1 MPNRNTFEHRE
12 RKGFEMK
19 NKIERL
25 IKEKESKLNV
35 YVLEKSLDSKRN
47 LHVLCKVE
55 ADGSYTIW
63 TSFYTGEEKT
73 SYVDFYN
80 GKHDLTLKQAIEE
93 FCKRIRSY

>member
-55 ADGSYTIW
+55 ADGSYTCLVQNKN
-63 TSFYTGEEKT
+63 T
-73 SYVDFYN
+73 
-80 GKHDLTLKQAIEE
+80 E
-93 FCKRIRSY
+93 FCNEKYRA